1 MDNKYSPS
9 IQFSAKQLTKITIHP
24 FSEFHKHMETRKKI
38 LQSLQIPFNGIAQ
51 RISESQSIYKNLYQ
65 NCMSINMLKTINA
78 FALSENISKAF
89 THHDYQIFYKNI
101 TTITSLNLGSQ
112 LNQLHLQLEQY
123 KTISKKGIII
133 QESVRSMIFDIPF
146 GKVSYDSWCSVIPH
160 ELLIYKW
167 QILIFLIFLLPEI
180 YFSESN
186 IEIVWCILLALK
198 EPIEQCI
205 KNKKKKEY

>member
-1 MDNKYSPS
+1 
-9 IQFSAKQLTKITIHP
+9 
-24 FSEFHKHMETRKKI
+24 
-38 LQSLQIPFNGIAQ
+38 
-51 RISESQSIYKNLYQ
+51 
-65 NCMSINMLKTINA
+65 MLKTINA
-78 FALSENISKAF
+78 FALSESISKAF
-89 THHDYQIFYKNI
+89 TYHDYQIFYKNI